1 VSTAAEPERRPVSPR
16 KLLGL
21 LGALAVL
28 AAVLTPEARQDGG
41 GLSSYSTGPTGASI
55 AFELAQRMGWHVL
68 RRDIPADSGDAAPTV
83 QVVIAPEQALG
94 RHEVHHL
101 LDNVRRGGGLVFSLE
116 GNAEIAESIGVAVR
130 ERGRLLMDMND
141 RSCAVARRP
150 TGVAV
155 VPPTVHEV
163 VWRRPPPGPV
173 TSLSYGGSVIARA
186 RGRVGEP
193 APVAVGFPMGRGR
206 VAVIGGDDVFAN
218 EAVRTC
224 QWGADLVVARAWEY
238 VRAGTE
244 GQTMVFDEFH
254 HGRGLHPGS
263 VTAIASYLS
272 HTASGR
278 FFATLLVAGVLLL
291 FAVAPRP
298 IIPRE
303 PERIVRRSPL
313 EHADALGRAYSDVR
327 ATRTAVS
334 RLVSGLRRRTARS
347 VAADR
352 KADDRAFLETIA
364 RRYPSVAT
372 QAAVLQRGLREQI
385 SPREF
390 GLSADAIDAIERT
403 IAAPPPPPKA

>member
-1 VSTAAEPERRPVSPR
+1 VTSAAEPGRRPVSSR

-55 AFELAQRMGWHVL
+55 AFELAQRMGWHAL
-68 RRDIPADSGDAAPTV
+68 RRDTPADSTGAAPTV
-83 QVVIAPEQALG
+83 QVVIAPQQALG

-116 GNAEIAESIGVAVR
+116 DNAEIADSIGVALR
-130 ERGRLLMDMND
+130 ERGRLLMDMSD
-141 RSCAVARRP
+141 RACASARP
-150 TGVAV
+150 SGVAV
-155 VPPTVHEV
+155 VPPTVHEI

-173 TSLSYGGSVIARA
+173 TSLSYGGAIGPGMR
-186 RGRVGEP
+186 RGP
-193 APVAVGFPMGRGR
+193 APVAIGFPMGKGR
-206 VAVIGGDDVFAN
+206 VAVIGGDGVFAN

-224 QWGADLVVARAWEY
+224 QWGADVVIARAWEY
-238 VRAGTE
+238 VRVGTE

-263 VTAIASYLS
+263 VTAIVSYLS

-303 PERIVRRSPL
+303 PERIMRRSPL
-313 EHADALGRAYSDVR
+313 EHADALGRAYSDVG
-327 ATRTAVS
+327 ATRTAMS

-347 VAADR
+347 VASDR
-352 KADDRAFLETIA
+352 KADDRVYLETIA
-364 RRYPSVAT
+364 RRYPSVAPQT
-372 QAAVLQRGLREQI
+372 AVLQRGLREQTT
-385 SPREF
+385 PREF
-390 GLSADAIDAIERT
+390 ALAADAIETIERT
-403 IAAPPPPPKA
+403 VAAPPPPPKA